1 MTVSDDDLS
10 SLINEELLARRTKV
24 MYLKNAGAT
33 WAQIAAQVGVSVAT
47 CRKDMAIVQRDIN
60 NEQPSQ
66 VVARHRAVIF
76 DIQRANYPAMMRG
89 DKDAA
94 MVILRALHREANLL
108 GLDSPTRV
116 LAAVSAEDF
125 ANEAARLIESITTK
139 DADTLKELTHASR
152 PIDVEEVPIPEP
164 DPVPRLADPGP
175 DGQAASVAGEPDGAS
190 ADGARPGPGAPGGP
204 APDSPE
210 RPTRVPGQAGL
221 PDLPDDDGWSNL

>member
-125 ANEAARLIESITTK
+125 ANEAARLIESITSK

-152 PIDVEEVPIPEP
+152 PLDVEEVPIPEP
-164 DPVPRLADPGP
+164 EAPVVGP
-175 DGQAASVAGEPDGAS
+175 DQGPAAPVAGEPDGPP